1 MPAVSTACA
10 CVRLRRASRAVTAL
24 YDQALAPTGLKLTQ
38 FSALR
43 TLQRLGTVSI
53 SELAVAMALD
63 RSTLGRNLLVLK
75 RRGLVRLGDGE
86 DMRAW
91 SVALTAKAG
100 RLLEK
105 ALPGWSAA
113 QDRVR
118 ATLGP
123 KDMETLFALL
133 EKLEANP

>member
-1 MPAVSTACA
+1 MPTIPTACA
-10 CVRLRRASRAVTAL
+10 CVRLRRASRAVTGL
-24 YDQALAPTGLKLTQ
+24 YDQALEPTGLKLTQ

-43 TLQRLGTVSI
+43 TLQRLGPVNI
-53 SELAVAMALD
+53 SVLAEEMALD

-91 SVALTAKAG
+91 SVALTPKAE
-100 RLLEK
+100 RLLEA

-113 QDRVR
+113 QDHVR
-118 ATLGP
+118 RTLGA
-123 KDMETLFALL
+123 KGMETLFALL
-133 EKLEANP
+133 AKLEAAP